1 MGESGLRSGGSLA
14 LGIVVGALGSLVL
27 LFILEWFEIV
37 PFNDPA
43 VSGGVFGAI
52 FAGGIGVAGQLL
64 VMAKNDLQMR
74 DSLKMAERVKLE
86 NMLSRILRTI
96 SVLAQ
101 VRTHI
106 ESNDPFDNLI
116 LGSAPLLMKP
126 LKVNQLPEEFT
137 GDDLALPL
145 QLSDRK
151 FYNLVNVLDSIL
163 SNFRW
168 THAEYEKRMEA
179 YLQKLEKSGQLN
191 FTEGKFEGS
200 GLISLPEYYK
210 LKDLQEHHIQ
220 SVYPGLVISKTLL
233 DIVINYL
240 ARRHAV
246 DFSWSTR
253 ITRTEWAEL
262 FEAVDVGDFADDLV
276 N

>member
-43 VSGGVFGAI
+43 VSGAVFGAI
-52 FAGGIGVAGQLL
+52 IAGGIGVAGQLL